1 MTGRRCGY
9 TLTPFAAVRGA
20 RFPGGWMTRLFDSVM
35 EDLRKAVLRMG
46 GLAEGILGKAVRSVW
61 ERKAGLAREVQ
72 QDDLEIDRL
81 DVQID
86 EAVLRALALQAPV
99 AEDLRFVI
107 AIKMMASDLERV
119 GDLSRNIAKSA
130 VRLAERPAVA
140 FPPKLE
146 ELADEA
152 RRLLKDALDSFAD
165 SDAAKA
171 RAVLAGDDRI
181 DDDQDRVVRDAIEQI
196 GAHPE
201 ITSQS
206 VDLIMIAK
214 NLERVGD
221 HATNIAEDVILAI
234 EAQNVKHA
242 EKLRRS

>member
-1 MTGRRCGY
+1 
-9 TLTPFAAVRGA
+9 
-20 RFPGGWMTRLFDSVM
+20 MTRLFDSVI

-46 GLAEGILGKAVRSVW
+46 GLAESILGKAVRAVW
-61 ERKAGLAREVQ
+61 ERKADVAREVQ

-99 AEDLRFVI
+99 AEDLRLVI

-130 VRLAERPAVA
+130 VRLSERPAVP

-165 SDAAKA
+165 SDPGKA

-201 ITSQS
+201 ITSQE

-234 EAQNVKHA
+234 EAHNVKHA